1 MDKDCGR
8 DSIRLLRTRRRTE
21 WLELNEEGETVG
33 SRDPSWQ
40 VTEVNART
48 LLSPWV
54 RPKDRRKIKA
64 KG

>member
-1 MDKDCGR
+1 ML
-8 DSIRLLRTRRRTE
+8 RLLKKQPGNKR
-21 WLELNEEGETVG
+21 LELNEEGETVG

>member
-1 MDKDCGR
+1 ML
-8 DSIRLLRTRRRTE
+8 RLLKKQPGNT
-21 WLELNEEGETVG
+21 WLELNEEGERVG

-48 LLSPWV
+48 LLLPWV
-54 RPKDRRKIKA
+54 RPKDRRKTKA